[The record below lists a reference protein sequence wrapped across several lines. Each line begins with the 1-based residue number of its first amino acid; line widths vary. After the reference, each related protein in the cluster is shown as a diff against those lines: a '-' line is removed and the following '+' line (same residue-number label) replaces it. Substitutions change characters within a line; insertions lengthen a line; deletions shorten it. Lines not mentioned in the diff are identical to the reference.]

1 MQSMT
6 ECLLHNGQLTLRT
19 DIKLFG
25 HCRWKTVSKYDFKQ
39 YIRSYEYL
47 TEEGSFGN
55 DQLIN

>member
-1 MQSMT
+1 M
-6 ECLLHNGQLTLRT
+6 LHNGQLTLRT